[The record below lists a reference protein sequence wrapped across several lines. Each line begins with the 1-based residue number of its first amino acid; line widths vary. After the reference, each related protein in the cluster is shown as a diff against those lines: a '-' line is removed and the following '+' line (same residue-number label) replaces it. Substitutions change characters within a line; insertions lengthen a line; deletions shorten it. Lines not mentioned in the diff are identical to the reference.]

1 MYLLSE
7 VSVQIFHPLFR
18 CVVCL
23 LFIEFK
29 RQRERET
36 GRWSGRKGRGVCVC
50 VKYTLIQAST
60 FDLNAVLSAP
70 QSYLSI
76 VSGFSQ
82 GTLLTSLTLS
92 GHLLCNSSIL
102 THSSVL
108 AWRIPG
114 MGEPGGLPSLGLQR
128 VGHD

>member
-1 MYLLSE
+1 M
-7 VSVQIFHPLFR
+7 
-18 CVVCL
+18 
-23 LFIEFK
+23 
-29 RQRERET
+29 
-36 GRWSGRKGRGVCVC
+36 C